1 MFDLSKNYNISRQ
14 LATGGM
20 ILLENKESVLPLD
33 CTRRVGVV
41 GKSCLDLIK
50 GGRWLCCGYDRVY
63 KVLGIRIGGKSKSRK
78 VYVLQRI
85 GFTC

>member
-1 MFDLSKNYNISRQ
+1 MFDLSKYYNISRQ

-41 GKSCLDLIK
+41 GKNVWI
-50 GGRWLCCGYDRVY
+50 
-63 KVLGIRIGGKSKSRK
+63 
-78 VYVLQRI
+78 
-85 GFTC
+85 